1 MNGGFVNPLARR
13 RVPGYREAIDRFKA
27 VTREQLHLANDIVIS
42 VTELSC
48 RDPGCPDVET
58 IVAILT
64 VDKKPRMIRFHK
76 RIIEID
82 GPELAAA
89 LHEVE
94 S

>member
-1 MNGGFVNPLARR
+1 MSGFVNPLARKR
-13 RVPGYREAIDRFKA
+13 APGYPEAIDRLKA
-27 VTREQLHLANDIVIS
+27 ATREQLHLSDDVVVC
-42 VTELSC
+42 VTELAC
-48 RDPGCPDVET
+48 REPGCPDVET
-58 IVAILT
+58 IIAVLT
-64 VDKKPRMIRFHK
+64 AGKKPRTVRFHK